1 MDLARKCEILVPRSV
16 TISLFDS
23 LSKKD
28 HQIISTSGFE
38 AQVILKGL

>member
-1 MDLARKCEILVPRSV
+1 MDLERKCEILVPRRV

-28 HQIISTSGFE
+28 HEIISKSSFE